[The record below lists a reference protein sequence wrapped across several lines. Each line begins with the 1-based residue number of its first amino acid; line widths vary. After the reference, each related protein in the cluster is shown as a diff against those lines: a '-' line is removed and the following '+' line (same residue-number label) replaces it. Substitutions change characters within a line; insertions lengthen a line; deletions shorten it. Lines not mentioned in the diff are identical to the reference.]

1 MAIQK
6 SKQFPTVT
14 PVQSVLYV
22 KVKIKIQEG
31 QYDAFSP
38 LGKKKKKS
46 IFTEFRIINLRIK
59 AYYSFP

>member
-38 LGKKKKKS
+38 LGKKKK
-46 IFTEFRIINLRIK
+46 EINL
-59 AYYSFP
+59 Y